1 MSSDGKP
8 IDARLG
14 MDESGL
20 GMPGMEM
27 GGVAAKPG
35 IDSPAMAGMPM
46 APDTAPAL
54 PQLAEFVRYSGWPE
68 LKETMISGRLKAAM
82 LLAPMAMDLADK
94 GIPVKIVALGHRSG
108 AVIMVKKDA
117 PYHNFADLRGKLVA
131 IPSRFAVDHIFVR
144 KMLKREGMTVDDIQ
158 LIEMPP
164 PDMPAALL
172 AGAVDAY
179 ATGEP
184 FGAKAEMAGYA
195 RVLFMTRNEWPT
207 YICCVLVVQD
217 ALIKSDP
224 ELVQTLVNN
233 VMSAGHWLDA
243 NPEHR
248 TVAANIAAD
257 KSFFNQTVELLRWV
271 MERPADRVTYG
282 DLGMIKSEFDTLMN
296 LSLEAGIISHPIPYE
311 KYSDDSFMRNFHTVD
326 IRYAGTYK

>member
-20 GMPGMEM
+20 GMPGME
-27 GGVAAKPG
+27 VAGSAAM
-35 IDSPAMAGMPM
+35 PAMDLRATAGSPT
-46 APDTAPAL
+46 APDSAPRV
-54 PQLAEFVRYSGWPE
+54 PQVAEFVRYSGWPE
-68 LKETMISGRLKAAM
+68 LKEAMISGRLKAAM

-94 GIPVKIVALGHRSG
+94 GIPVKVVALGHRSG
-108 AVIMVKKDA
+108 AVIMVGTNS
-117 PYHNFADLRGKLVA
+117 PYRSFADLRGKRVA

-144 KMLKREGMTVDDIQ
+144 KLLKREGMTIDDIQ
-158 LIEMPP
+158 VIEMPP

-172 AGAVDAY
+172 AGAVEAY

-184 FGAKAEMAGYA
+184 FGAKSEMAGYA
-195 RVLFMTRNEWPT
+195 RVLFMTKNEWPS

-217 ALIKSDP
+217 ALIKSNP

-257 KSFFNQTVELLRWV
+257 KTMFNQAVALIRWV

-282 DLGMIKSEFDTLMN
+282 DLNMIESEFDTLMN
-296 LSLEAGIISHPIPYE
+296 LSLEAGIISHPIPFQT
-311 KYSDDSFMRNFHTVD
+311 YSDDSFMRNFRTVD
-326 IRYAGTYK
+326 IQYSGTYK